1 MSVEKPSA
9 AVPPTPRPS
18 RAHILCLAGP
28 ANLAVPAAAA
38 LRARFAHSHGVELL
52 REPSDVSAVIRTLQR
67 VGRTDGGEVEVIVV
81 EAGAED
87 AAEAAL
93 LRAHWPAARWTTLGE
108 PGTIP
113 LAAGPPTPLPSPTL
127 DALAGAVGAALD
139 EYRRERSADLN
150 AALARMELLRG
161 LSPARLGWIAERIER
176 RHYEAG
182 EVIVRAGEPGD
193 GVYFIRAGE
202 VKVLDAE
209 AVGHERVIVQRGR
222 GEHFGELALL
232 TGEPRSNTVVAD
244 LDSEIFFLP
253 REPYAAL
260 MEAEASLGVHLS
272 RVLSTRLARAHRRHR
287 QTPRIIACCRT
298 LTDDGGGAGA
308 RALAAAI
315 AAETGRAVVL
325 LELEATHPS
334 APRDALEAAL
344 RRLEDATAL
353 SRDDCLELGPGVW
366 ELAARRSETL
376 RHLRR
381 PQAVPALLDVLTQA
395 FPFVVVGLG
404 ARTPPDVLVRTARQ
418 CDALLL
424 HAGRDA
430 EHARQGGEI
439 LTLLR
444 RECPSVEAKLALAAE
459 VPAAADVLGHA
470 VDHRLPADP
479 SGAERAYR
487 RTARRLLGIGVG
499 LALGGGGARGAAH
512 LGVLQVLDDAG
523 VPIDMIGATSAGAIV
538 GGGIAMGRTV
548 ADAVDCWRRETVVN
562 PVRSYTLSKTALFSD
577 RRLEA
582 MLRRLF
588 GDLLIEHLPMPF
600 FAMATDLNRA
610 AAVPLDRGPLWLAVR
625 ASCALPGA
633 VTPVRIGDAYL
644 VDGGVA
650 NNVPS
655 DVLRERGARFVI
667 AVDVSRERGFEI
679 GPDGENRQNWVS
691 RGLRR
696 IGRVREFLDAPSMVQ
711 VIMRAMEVQALQ
723 TVSARAWS
731 WNVRIHP
738 DVSAFSS
745 LEFGGNEALMERG
758 REAAAA
764 SLPEIKTG
772 LAALLDDL

>member
-1 MSVEKPSA
+1 MSIERPSA
-9 AVPPTPRPS
+9 PPPS
-18 RAHILCLAGP
+18 PPPARAHILCLAGP

-38 LRARFAHSHGVELL
+38 LRARFAHSHAVELL
-52 REPSDVSAVIRTLQR
+52 REPSDVSAVIRSLQR
-67 VGRTDGGEVEVIVV
+67 AGRTEGGEVEVIVV

-93 LRAHWPAARWTTLGE
+93 LRAHWPAARWATLGE

-113 LAAGPPTPLPSPTL
+113 LASGTPTPLPSPSVE
-127 DALAGAVGAALD
+127 ALASAVAAALE
-139 EYRRERSADLN
+139 EYRRERWADLN

-161 LSPARLGWIAERIER
+161 LPPARLAWIAERIER

-182 EVIVRAGEPGD
+182 QVIVRAGEPGD

-209 AVGHERVIVQRGR
+209 AVGHERVIVRRGR

-260 MEAEASLGVHLS
+260 MEAEVSLGVHLS

-298 LTDDGGGAGA
+298 LSDDGPGAGA
-308 RALAAAI
+308 RALGAAI

-334 APRDALEAAL
+334 APRDTLEAAL
-344 RRLEDATAL
+344 NRLEGAATL
-353 SRDDCLELGPGVW
+353 SRDDCLELGPGLW
-366 ELAARRSETL
+366 GLAARRPETL

-404 ARTPPDVLVRTARQ
+404 TRTPPDVLVRTARQ

-424 HAGRDA
+424 HAGRDPD
-430 EHARQGGEI
+430 HARQGGEV
-439 LTLLR
+439 LALLR

-459 VPAAADVLGHA
+459 IAADVLGRP
-470 VDHRLPADP
+470 VDHRLPAE
-479 SGAERAYR
+479 SAGAERAYR
-487 RTARRLLGIGVG
+487 RTARRLLGIAVG

-523 VPIDMIGATSAGAIV
+523 IPIDLIGATSAGAIV

-548 ADAVDCWRRETVVN
+548 ADAVECWRRETIVN

-588 GDLLIEHLPMPF
+588 GDLVIENLPMPF

-655 DVLRERGARFVI
+655 DVLRERSARYVI

-679 GPDGENRQNWVS
+679 GPDPQTRRSWVS
-691 RGLRR
+691 QGLRR

-772 LAALLDDL
+772 LAALIDEL